1 MESMHNFL
9 GEIRP
14 GIKANPTLH
23 HNVECVHLFPSAGT
37 IAGVIISLEFAEWL
51 VCIWIGGAAGSTT
64 ARLMLF
70 RRIFSVVDWST
81 TWLLDANFSF
91 SSPEK
96 RNSLERINNKQI
108 LNQANYVNNNF
119 KRDTHTQ

>member
-1 MESMHNFL
+1 
-9 GEIRP
+9 
-14 GIKANPTLH
+14 
-23 HNVECVHLFPSAGT
+23 
-37 IAGVIISLEFAEWL
+37 
-51 VCIWIGGAAGSTT
+51 
-64 ARLMLF
+64 
-70 RRIFSVVDWST
+70 VDWST